1 MTMLTFTHS
10 FASSWMIKV
19 VRTFLVSRSYSTEL
33 ANLES
38 NRGDLSFKWNLHDR
52 ILFAMILVLCSA
64 TTHVTHSARQ
74 NPREFPGFLPEIA
87 YLIRIIMHSDY
98 DATLFPFDCLDGA
111 QMVLLFSG
119 EVVPWSWSIWND
131 PRFVDNE
138 SMVQLSAAWMCHM
151 DTPCTRMRWMQSRDW
166 RAVLLRASRSGS
178 RDAAIA
184 ITQLLSYVA
193 TSSWPPKSGS
203 APAVWSDL
211 LLRSCWSAAQLL
223 DPYHSWHVV
232 ATPTLMKSMCCIFV
246 RCMIDR
252 SNIEAQDAI
261 IEALTHVDVGGLQGI
276 IERLLDD
283 RHSEFLLML
292 NSGVEA
298 LQRMI
303 HITAETQGP
312 PTMQS
317 IRLVMNFLTLCCNA
331 SLRLCSEIS
340 VSALLSTVTTCASK
354 SGCSQLVCPLLTTLS
369 TFGDS
374 RGNTSRTP
382 KRFPGVGVNE
392 IPWEIAL
399 SFPRSDLL
407 VASCLASCVLAMDH
421 LGSLRTSTIVGI
433 WECLRDALLLILA
446 ENYVGDEALL
456 GLLVAPTLC
465 KGLGALLRQ
474 TGDELVTW
482 ALYSP
487 WAKDLCTELRVLLED
502 SKQTTT
508 TRRILKKR
516 VSVVGRKLLEIVGS
530 HVGDRLDR
538 LENEGTG
545 DDMMWESVY
554 YKGQV
559 VMIVRN
565 E

>member
-1 MTMLTFTHS
+1 
-10 FASSWMIKV
+10 
-19 VRTFLVSRSYSTEL
+19 
-33 ANLES
+33 
-38 NRGDLSFKWNLHDR
+38 
-52 ILFAMILVLCSA
+52 
-64 TTHVTHSARQ
+64 
-74 NPREFPGFLPEIA
+74 
-87 YLIRIIMHSDY
+87 MHSDS
-98 DATLFPFDCLDGA
+98 DPTPECALFLFDCLDGA

-166 RAVLLRASRSGS
+166 RAVLLRASKSSS

-193 TSSWPPKSGS
+193 TSPWPPKSGIT
-203 APAVWSDL
+203 AVWSEL
-211 LLRSCWSAAQLL
+211 LLRSCWLAAQLL

-252 SNIEAQDAI
+252 SSIEAQDAI

-283 RHSEFLLML
+283 KHSGFLLML

-298 LQRMI
+298 LQRVI
-303 HITAETQGP
+303 HTTAETQGP
-312 PTMQS
+312 STMQS
-317 IRLVMNFLTLCCNA
+317 IRLMMNFLTLCCNA
-331 SLRLCSEIS
+331 SLRLCSEIF
-340 VSALLSTVTTCASK
+340 VSALLSTVTTCVSK
-354 SGCSQLVCPLLTTLS
+354 SGCSQLVCHLLTTLS
-369 TFGDS
+369 TIGDS
-374 RGNTSRTP
+374 RGNTSRTR

-407 VASCLASCVLAMDH
+407 VASCLASCVLAVDH
-421 LGSLRTSTIVGI
+421 LGSLRISTIVGI

-516 VSVVGRKLLEIVGS
+516 VSVVGRKLLEIVNS
-530 HVGDRLDR
+530 HVGDP
-538 LENEGTG
+538 LENGETEE
-545 DDMMWESVY
+545 MMWESVY
-554 YKGQV
+554 YKGHV